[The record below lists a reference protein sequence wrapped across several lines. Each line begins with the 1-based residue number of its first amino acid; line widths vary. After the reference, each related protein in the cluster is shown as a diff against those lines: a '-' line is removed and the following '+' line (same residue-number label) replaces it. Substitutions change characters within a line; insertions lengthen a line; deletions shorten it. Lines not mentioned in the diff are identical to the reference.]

1 MTYLEACVSSSSKKF
16 PQLHQEPDSCIHQ
29 TPAKK
34 RQNQNNSN
42 ENPSMKEAHSEIQ
55 SPIYQHR
62 FLGPLEGES
71 YNDAPLNPHIL
82 LLK

>member
-1 MTYLEACVSSSSKKF
+1 MTYLEACVFSSSKKF
-16 PQLHQEPDSCIHQ
+16 PQLHQ

-62 FLGPLEGES
+62 ILGPLEGET
-71 YNDAPLNPHIL
+71 YNDAPFNPHVL

>member
-1 MTYLEACVSSSSKKF
+1 
-16 PQLHQEPDSCIHQ
+16 
-29 TPAKK
+29 
-34 RQNQNNSN
+34 
-42 ENPSMKEAHSEIQ
+42 MKEAHSEIQ